1 MKTIIAVGVV
11 AAACA
16 ASAAAATQPLVPT
29 FSQRAIAA
37 KHPALAYVP
46 SRIFGSYR
54 YFRWTYSGGALHIFF
69 RDRAKHEIVFVAG
82 FRTRPC
88 TAGREKT
95 FQQAGNKVYW
105 AQSANEQQAWRCVT
119 GANGRTVQLTAATSQ
134 PPTQFAD
141 VGLGRIAASAHRIR

>member
-1 MKTIIAVGVV
+1 MKLVV
-11 AAACA
+11 LAALVVVVFA
-16 ASAAAATQPLVPT
+16 ATAHAATQPLVPT

-54 YFRWTYSGGALHIFF
+54 YVRWTYSGGALHIVF

-82 FRTRPC
+82 FRARPC
-88 TAGREKT
+88 ADGKEKT

-105 AQSANEQQAWRCVT
+105 AQSTNEQQAWRCVT
-119 GANGRTVQLTAATSQ
+119 GTNGRTVQLTAATSQ
-134 PPTQFAD
+134 PPTAFAD
-141 VGLGRIAASAHRIR
+141 VGLGRVAASAHRIR